1 MQMTFMISQHMKKE
15 IKNLKFSAETFI
27 KENLKVN
34 ITKIEHTR
42 IEKGDNKME
51 VEKKKKLGS
60 LLGYKEDIECRK
72 QLAIASMNKYQ
83 KCT

>member
-1 MQMTFMISQHMKKE
+1 
-15 IKNLKFSAETFI
+15 
-27 KENLKVN
+27 
-34 ITKIEHTR
+34 
-42 IEKGDNKME
+42 ME